1 MMFNDM
7 GSKKD
12 QYPQDTPYTHL
23 ISDGNLL
30 PTAGSL
36 SPVVLLHSLWSPL
49 PPGLLTPLLLPPPAL
64 PQDSKPGDC
73 TGAEGLEAEKDAEA
87 EEEEEAAE
95 EEEKET
101 DCCASPSIAS
111 NASSTLPPTAASVAL
126 ALASANPI
134 DVSMPTASSDTPAVS
149 TG

>member
-64 PQDSKPGDC
+64 PPDSKPGDC

-95 EEEKET
+95 EEET